1 VAENTTSDKIR
12 VKLVGSPIS
21 TNRRV
26 RETVKGLGL
35 GKVGSVRELKRSAAV
50 EGMVKRLKHLVVE
63 LKD

>member
-1 VAENTTSDKIR
+1 MSDKIR

-21 TNRRV
+21 TTRRV

-35 GKVGSVRELKRSAAV
+35 RKIGSTRELKRSAAV

>member
-35 GKVGSVRELKRSAAV
+35 GKVGSVRELKRSPAV

>member
-1 VAENTTSDKIR
+1 MSDKIR
-12 VKLVGSPIS
+12 VKLVRSPIS
-21 TNRRV
+21 TTRRV

-35 GKVGSVRELKRSAAV
+35 HKVGSEAELVRNRSV